1 MNTQKGNGLSSD
13 LLTLGFPLGLSL
25 ISNMSNEKNNDFK
38 NKNENKNENKRE
50 NKVNKKQSGGMLGNS
65 FIVEAGLSV
74 VPIGLIALNELGKKD
89 DDDISN
95 KK

>member
-25 ISNMSNEKNNDFK
+25 ISNMSNEKKKDLQ
-38 NKNENKNENKRE
+38 NE
-50 NKVNKKQSGGMLGNS
+50 KQSGGMLSNS
-65 FIVEAGLSV
+65 FIIEAGLSV
-74 VPIGLIALNELGKKD
+74 VPIGLIALNEFGKKD
-89 DDDISN
+89 NDDELST

>member
-38 NKNENKNENKRE
+38 NKNE

>member
-25 ISNMSNEKNNDFK
+25 ISNMSNEKNNDLK
-38 NKNENKNENKRE
+38 NKNENKNENK
-50 NKVNKKQSGGMLGNS
+50 VDKKQSGGMLGNS

-89 DDDISN
+89 DDDDDISN